1 MKKFSALALLAPAVI
16 DAQSQPTFP
25 DQYSCAS
32 MYTLNGSKYGQVT
45 HIDQTNQE
53 TAVQKIASSLVSF
66 FANKTKYS
74 ISTSWCSALTI
85 YGTFAT
91 DPPMSAAYQYIGSET
106 VGGVECDKFGEDDQY
121 ADHIVYFK
129 KGTWTP
135 VQVYD
140 KQQEQ
145 TGMLGGLTHYSNCVE
160 GKNATAYDVPASC
173 FN

>member
-1 MKKFSALALLAPAVI
+1 MKLFSALALAAAPAVV

-25 DQYSCAS
+25 AQYSCAS
-32 MYTLNGSKYGQVT
+32 MYTLNGSTYGQVT

-53 TAVQKIASSLVSF
+53 TAVEKIASSLVSF

-121 ADHIVYFK
+121 
-129 KGTWTP
+129 
-135 VQVYD
+135 VQAAVFFF
-140 KQQEQ
+140 
-145 TGMLGGLTHYSNCVE
+145 GCS
-160 GKNATAYDVPASC
+160 P
-173 FN
+173 